1 MPRPKGSRNRSKLII
16 ENVDEKII
24 AVEAKITELD
34 AALKAKK
41 SELKNLKR
49 AKVQADK
56 AAAKAAEEKKA
67 EEDKAKLLD
76 AIAQSGKTMD
86 EILDLLK

>member
-76 AIAQSGKTMD
+76 AIAQSGKSMD
-86 EILDLLK
+86 EILDMLK

>member
-24 AVEAKITELD
+24 AVEAEITELD

-76 AIAQSGKTMD
+76 AIAQSGKSMD
-86 EILDLLK
+86 EILDMLK